1 MQVTGLAEKYKSATY
16 IEFFFDLVF
25 VYGLTRIS
33 SLLYDDPTQWYKPLV
48 LVLMVWWGW
57 SQYAWATN
65 ALALDDKA
73 DKLLMLVGTG
83 VTFFA
88 ALTIPQTFTSQITW
102 FGALYTISRVIASLM
117 HIIASKHDSVQ
128 KKTLTKIYLFLIPST
143 IFILIGSF
151 ASPSYRIYIWSFAL
165 LLDLVASITT
175 KKYAWEVDPVHI
187 GERYGLVIII
197 ALGEALVTIGIQVE
211 TILGKTQVIVDT
223 LLCFIILA
231 SIWWVYFETI
241 QPSLEKK
248 VAQIKNHA
256 ERSTAVRNLYVYQ
269 HLPYIV
275 SVVILAM
282 TFRNII
288 LFPNSE
294 LTNLNFYLIFTA
306 IVVLMMNTTSLF
318 FSATGKV
325 PYFYFSA
332 AVLSCTILN
341 FILNSSGTFLIYYLT
356 IISVLST
363 IALEFDRRAHV
374 VN

>member
-128 KKTLTKIYLFLIPST
+128 KKTLTRIYLFLIPST

-151 ASPSYRIYIWSFAL
+151 AQP
-165 LLDLVASITT
+165 
-175 KKYAWEVDPVHI
+175 
-187 GERYGLVIII
+187 II
-197 ALGEALVTIGIQVE
+197 Q
-211 TILGKTQVIVDT
+211 
-223 LLCFIILA
+223 
-231 SIWWVYFETI
+231 
-241 QPSLEKK
+241 
-248 VAQIKNHA
+248 
-256 ERSTAVRNLYVYQ
+256 NLYLV
-269 HLPYIV
+269 
-275 SVVILAM
+275 
-282 TFRNII
+282 FR
-288 LFPNSE
+288 L
-294 LTNLNFYLIFTA
+294 
-306 IVVLMMNTTSLF
+306 
-318 FSATGKV
+318 ATGLGSINN
-325 PYFYFSA
+325 Y
-332 AVLSCTILN
+332 
-341 FILNSSGTFLIYYLT
+341 
-356 IISVLST
+356 
-363 IALEFDRRAHV
+363 
-374 VN
+374 